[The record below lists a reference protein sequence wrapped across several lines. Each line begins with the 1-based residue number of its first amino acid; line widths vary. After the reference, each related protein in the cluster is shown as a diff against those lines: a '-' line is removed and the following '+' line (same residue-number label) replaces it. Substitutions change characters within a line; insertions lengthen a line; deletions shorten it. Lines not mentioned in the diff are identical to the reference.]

1 MSGGRRI
8 LSWGREG
15 LGLDPGVGVPDPG
28 SEPGVGLGAPSA
40 WTGVGGGDFWK
51 IGVGAEC
58 WML

>member
-1 MSGGRRI
+1 M
-8 LSWGREG
+8 
-15 LGLDPGVGVPDPG
+15 DPGVGIPDPG